1 MNFLNNRIRHSISW
15 LLLTLSLGWAGT
27 VLAQEQPRYVQRV
40 WDTEDGLP
48 LRRLLSS
55 SMVQTQD
62 GYLWIGTR
70 VGLVRFD
77 GVRFKRFTVD
87 NTAALP
93 ENWVTNL
100 FESKDG
106 SLWIATW
113 KGNLLRYRDRTFQP
127 FLSEEAD
134 TQEPSYITSFLED
147 RQGTLWISTHRGI
160 MRLVDD
166 RFDLIP
172 LGDPSPSV
180 ESMWIEDDGTIWFT
194 AGQEGVFRWRDGEST
209 HFGAADGLT
218 SDFSLGIFR
227 SNDGRIW
234 VAHPQGKISYIDST
248 GAHAYIFPGAG
259 KSQLH
264 FLSLDTRRRLWL
276 SVGPRLYHFR
286 DNDWV
291 PVSYGEELPE
301 LFPESFS
308 LMRTVIGENLDQPWF
323 SWELAQLGEMV
334 PDRFAPPPPRRP
346 DSPKRQ
352 SSTSFVFR
360 DQEENVWLSGFQP
373 GLVRMK
379 PALFETVPTELFS
392 SASEGDERE
401 EFNFRALGESRDGS
415 IWMIGLLSSLIQQL
429 PDGTYKRYGTSS
441 EFSFPSW
448 SFTEDRTGTIW
459 INGAICHRGNRGT
472 CDRFESVNALQ
483 NRVIK
488 GSIEDADGTLW
499 FGGEDGLSRF
509 VPTSNPTHP
518 DHGEWT
524 HFDTTNGLPYKEIE
538 SMVLGRSG
546 GLWMGTN
553 GGGLIH
559 FQDGTFSQW
568 TTAHGLSGNK
578 IQSVHQDQRGVLWL
592 GSEER
597 GLMRVEMDSSSETQS
612 GQSAIRVTPY
622 RQEQGLYA
630 TELASLAEDPQ
641 GRLWIGSRQGIFWVS
656 KDALE
661 AHARGD
667 LQRVQS
673 TAYTTANGLKDHETN
688 SGGNAVLK
696 SNDGKIWFATQYGA
710 AVVDPSE
717 VKPNPIAPPVVIESA
732 RSRLMPI
739 PLEGESAVFQAE
751 QRDFDI
757 TYTGLSL
764 ATPSLVRFRYK
775 LEGYDDDWV
784 DAGTDRTATYTQVP
798 SGTYSFRVIAANND
812 GVWNEEGATLSVRV
826 MPFFRETWW
835 FRLIVLLSVIALA
848 VVADRIRVRRLV
860 DRKRLLE
867 NRVAER
873 TMQLRKQMDLTESQA
888 NRLRDLDK
896 LKSQSFE
903 NISHEFRTPLTLIMG
918 PLQQMLAGKK
928 GTLPD
933 KLIPAHEMMLRHSG
947 RLLRLTNQILDLARM
962 DSGLFKPALIKQDF
976 IPLVREAVHVFSPL
990 AERKQI
996 KLVMEGAFS
1005 SDGSPLTCE
1014 VAFDREMMRK
1024 VIANLLSNALKF
1036 TDEDGIVTISI
1047 SPGSDTLNLSI
1058 SDNGPGIPADNL
1070 ESIFTRF
1077 SRIED
1082 ANRNRHTGTGI
1093 GLSLVKEFTEAH
1105 EGTISVRSEVGIGT
1119 TFTVRLPLHLGHDQE
1134 AKIASPPNSVSV
1146 SSGAQFEN
1154 SWLDLEP
1161 DLLPLTGES
1170 EEELKDQDD
1179 RVTVLVV
1186 DDHDDIRSFIRSF
1199 LDDQYK
1205 VVEARD
1211 GLDGLQMAREFLPD
1225 LIIADVMM
1233 PRMDGLEFN
1242 RELKR
1247 DSDLASVPVILLTA
1261 RATPADQVAGLA
1273 TEADQYLTKPFDPEV
1288 LLARVQSLLRIRHR
1302 LRDLLVKKEMRS
1314 SDLPSATLTN
1324 KPRPMPS
1331 SAFVEKAYAI
1341 IRENLADPEFGVDEL
1356 ANQLV
1361 LSRWQLRRRLVEE
1374 AGVTPNTLIRQVRLE
1389 EASTLLLSRAGNVS
1403 EVAYAV
1409 GFLSLSHFSRSF
1421 RSHFDVSPSDYIEQ
1435 QMRSAGGEA

>member
-1 MNFLNNRIRHSISW
+1 MPFLKNRIRHSVSW
-15 LLLTLSLGWAGT
+15 LLLTLSLASVGS
-27 VLAQEQPRYVQRV
+27 VLAQQQPRYVQRV

-77 GVRFKRFTVD
+77 GVRFKRFAVD
-87 NTAALP
+87 NTADLP
-93 ENWVTNL
+93 ENWITNL

-134 TQEPSYITSFLED
+134 TQQPSYITSFVED

-166 RFDLIP
+166 RFELFP
-172 LGDPSPSV
+172 LGDRSPPV

-194 AGQEGVFRWRDGEST
+194 AGQEGVFRLRDGEST
-209 HFGAADGLT
+209 HFGADDGLAN
-218 SDFSLGIFR
+218 DFSLGIFR
-227 SNDGRIW
+227 SDDGRIW

-248 GAHAYIFPGAG
+248 GAHAFTFPGAE
-259 KSQLH
+259 KNQLH
-264 FLSLDTRRRLWL
+264 FLSLDARRRLWL

-286 DNDWV
+286 DNDWA

-334 PDRFAPPPPRRP
+334 PDRFAPPPPMHP
-346 DSPKRQ
+346 DSPRRQ
-352 SSTSFVFR
+352 SSPSYVFR

-392 SASEGDERE
+392 AASEGDERE
-401 EFNFRALGESRDGS
+401 EFNIRALGESSDGS

-429 PDGTYKRYGTSS
+429 PDGTYQRYGTAP

-448 SFTEDRTGTIW
+448 SFTEDRTGTVW
-459 INGAICHRGNRGT
+459 INGAICHRGDRGT
-472 CDRFESVNALQ
+472 CDRFESVSALQ

-488 GSIEDADGTLW
+488 GSLEDADGTLW
-499 FGGEDGLSRF
+499 FGGGDGLSRF

-524 HFDTTNGLPYKEIE
+524 HFNTTNGLPHDDIE
-538 SMVLGRSG
+538 SMVAGRSG
-546 GLWMGTN
+546 GLWLGTN
-553 GGGLIH
+553 GGGLVH
-559 FQDGTFSQW
+559 LQDDTFSQW
-568 TTAHGLSGNK
+568 TTAHGLSGNN
-578 IQSVHQDQRGVLWL
+578 IQSVHQDQHGVLWL
-592 GSEER
+592 GSDER
-597 GLMRVEMDSSSETQS
+597 GLMRVEVEPSSETHS
-612 GQSAIRVTPY
+612 GQKAIRVTPY
-622 RQEQGLYA
+622 RQEQGLFA
-630 TELASLAEDPQ
+630 TEIASLAEDPQ

-661 AHARGD
+661 AYAKGD
-667 LQRVQS
+667 LQQVQS
-673 TAYTTANGLKDHETN
+673 TAYTTADGLTDHETN
-688 SGGNAVLK
+688 SGGNAVLRSK
-696 SNDGKIWFATQYGA
+696 DDGKLWFATQYGA

-732 RSRLMPI
+732 RSRLTPI
-739 PLEGESAVFQAE
+739 SLEDESAVFQAE

-826 MPFFRETWW
+826 KPFFWETWW
-835 FRLIVLLSVIALA
+835 FRSIALLSVIALA
-848 VVADRIRVRRLV
+848 VVADRVRVRRLV

-918 PLQQMLAGKK
+918 PLQQLLSGKQ
-928 GTLPD
+928 GTLPND
-933 KLIPAHEMMLRHSG
+933 LVPQHEMMLRHSG

-962 DSGLFKPALIKQDF
+962 DSGLFKPTMKKQDF
-976 IPLVREAVHVFSPL
+976 ISMVREAVHVFSPL
-990 AERKQI
+990 AERKGI
-996 KLVMEGAFS
+996 KLVLEGAS
-1005 SDGSPLTCE
+1005 NPDGSPHFFEL
-1014 VAFDREMMRK
+1014 VYDREMMRK
-1024 VIANLLSNALKF
+1024 VVANLLSNALKF
-1036 TDEDGIVTISI
+1036 TEEHGTVTIAIRTDSA
-1047 SPGSDTLNLSI
+1047 SVELDVSDT
-1058 SDNGPGIPADNL
+1058 GPGIPEDSL
-1070 ESIFTRF
+1070 ESVFTRF

-1082 ANRNRHTGTGI
+1082 ANKKRYPGTGI
-1093 GLSLVKEFTEAH
+1093 GLSIVKEFTEAH
-1105 EGTISVRSEVGIGT
+1105 DGTVRVRSEMGSGT
-1119 TFTVRLPLHLGHDQE
+1119 TFTIALPVHQGNAQE
-1134 AKIASPPNSVSV
+1134 AYEETSSDALTTHSQAVSRDT
-1146 SSGAQFEN
+1146 
-1154 SWLDLEP
+1154 WLDLEP
-1161 DLLPLTGES
+1161 DLLPITGES
-1170 EEELKDQDD
+1170 EEELQDQED
-1179 RVTVLVV
+1179 RITVLVV
-1186 DDHDDIRSFIRSF
+1186 DDNDDIRSFIRS
-1199 LDDQYK
+1199 LLEGEYK
-1205 VVEARD
+1205 VLEASD
-1211 GLDGLQMAREFLPD
+1211 GQQGLEVAREFLPD

-1247 DSDLASVPVILLTA
+1247 DRSLSTVPIILLTA
-1261 RATPADQVAGLA
+1261 RATPADYEAGLA
-1273 TEADQYLTKPFDPEV
+1273 TEVDQYLTKPFDPDV
-1288 LLARVQSLLRIRHR
+1288 LMVRIQSLLRIRHR
-1302 LRDLLVKKEMRS
+1302 LSDLLRQDTQEVSQDVVLEH
-1314 SDLPSATLTN
+1314 PSTTESTSV
-1324 KPRPMPS
+1324 PVS
-1331 SAFVEKAYAI
+1331 VFVENVMAM
-1341 IRENLADPEFGVDEL
+1341 IRENLSDPDFGVDEL
-1356 ANQLV
+1356 AERMMV
-1361 LSRWQLRRRLVEE
+1361 SRWQLRRRLVEN
-1374 AGVTPNTLIRQVRLE
+1374 AGLTPNALIRQIRLE
-1389 EASTLLLSRAGNVS
+1389 EASKLFLNRAGNVS

-1409 GFLSLSHFSRSF
+1409 GFQSLSHFSRCF
-1421 RSHFDVSPSDYIEQ
+1421 KAQFDMSPSEYA
-1435 QMRSAGGEA
+1435 SAHA